1 MTWPAEFLWTQAK
14 KAAPGLLLA
23 AIGYLFGFF
32 LEPWSW
38 QFVLAI
44 LVAIVLLLPPKYS
57 RRWLSWIS
65 LFLLLGSVL
74 FSSLNASY
82 FVASDQTRYRLRA
95 VDDVTFFEFQADNPI
110 GRLLI
115 SEFPAKTILI
125 GECDGQKVARLP
137 RLPYAAIAPIGPAFA
152 NKIFFRRFPDLT
164 VDSIE
169 AEVLAASGIVKNE
182 LGENKNSISL
192 EFGFRDTDSRDAKV
206 TDIFPRSSG
215 CIEDSI
221 PLLPLVE
228 TLPWDSDNVGDMVK
242 SAKRVARLFSLGTTH
257 KVTPNDAVELRS
269 ISPSNKYEVL
279 LDFLSHSLA
288 YEMLDGNVFAEA
300 RAKIREGQCNL
311 INLNA
316 NAFLGPLSALKDHL
330 YVSIAAD
337 LGKLAHSAFPSCLV
351 PDTLIE
357 KFEHEKANRDQPD
370 LKALLDCV
378 SDRANPLSHCDSIA
392 KPTGTAPE
400 PSPTSM
406 PPLIYFDL
414 RDKEFEGVVIDAKGE
429 RRVIEQIEP
438 ATCPALRDIFE
449 EREFVSV
456 WQRTA
461 SKLLE
466 KRFVCNS
473 VEWNKDFERAHS
485 RYKDAQKCAASRHLF
500 EETQGDDQDDDMFDN
515 FKKLR
520 CDTDSSLL
528 LPSMK
533 EKILRIADY
542 YDKTNKLE
550 SVVVRFR
557 SFESMAG
564 SDRVSEIVSAILQ
577 LRSIVSVF
585 CEDNS
590 LTSCIERYNTQQDA
604 SQQFQIRWK
613 TLFDQLSSGVRSGDV
628 LSEDDLKI
636 PSLYAR
642 LKSLHN
648 YLINIGLCNLSS
660 APGVAKELKMSDE
673 EVCADLGLGQY
684 YFLRTTS
691 LASTQSITK
700 MLTSP
705 DSSFEANVSLH

>member
-1 MTWPAEFLWTQAK
+1 L
-14 KAAPGLLLA
+14 
-23 AIGYLFGFF
+23 
-32 LEPWSW
+32 
-38 QFVLAI
+38 
-44 LVAIVLLLPPKYS
+44 
-57 RRWLSWIS
+57 
-65 LFLLLGSVL
+65 VL

-82 FVASDQTRYRLRA
+82 FVASDQTRFRLRA
-95 VDDVTFFEFQADNPI
+95 AGDVTFFEFQADNPI
-110 GRLLI
+110 GRLLV
-115 SEFPAKTILI
+115 SKFPAKTIVVR
-125 GECDGQKVARLP
+125 ECDGQKVARLP

-169 AEVLAASGIVKNE
+169 AEVRATSGIMKNE
-182 LGENKNSISL
+182 LGENKNNVAL
-192 EFGFRDTDSRDAKV
+192 EFGFRDSGSRTPNV

-228 TLPWDSDNVGDMVK
+228 TLPWDADNVGDMVK

-257 KVTPNDAVELRS
+257 KITPDDVVELGS
-269 ISPSNKYEVL
+269 KSPSNKYEVL
-279 LDFLSHSLA
+279 LTFLSHSLA
-288 YEMLDGNVFAEA
+288 YEMLDGNVLAEA

-311 INLNA
+311 INRDA
-316 NAFLGPLSALKDHL
+316 NAFLGPFSALKDHL
-330 YVSIAAD
+330 YASIAAE
-337 LGKLAHSAFPSCLV
+337 LGRLANLAFPSCLV

-370 LKALLDCV
+370 LKALLNCL
-378 SDRANPLSHCDSIA
+378 SDARNPLPQCESIA
-392 KPTGTAPE
+392 KPTGTTPE

-406 PPLIYFDL
+406 PPNIYFEL

-438 ATCPALRDIFE
+438 ATCPALRDILEQRQFI
-449 EREFVSV
+449 SV

-461 SKLLE
+461 SKILE
-466 KRFVCNS
+466 KRFDCNS
-473 VEWNKDFERAHS
+473 VDWNKDFENAHS
-485 RYKDAQKCAASRHLF
+485 KYKDAQKCAASRHIV
-500 EETQGDDQDDDMFDN
+500 EEAQGEDQGDDTFDY

-520 CDTDSSLL
+520 CGTEMSLL
-528 LPSMK
+528 MPSVK
-533 EKILRIADY
+533 KAILGIADY

-550 SVVVRFR
+550 SAVERFR
-557 SFESMAG
+557 SFENMAG

-577 LRSIVSVF
+577 LRRIVSVF

-590 LTSCIERYNTQQDA
+590 LTRCVEQYNTQQDA
-604 SQQFQIRWK
+604 SQQFQIRWR
-613 TLFDQLSSGVRSGDV
+613 TLFDQLSSGVRSGEV

-660 APGVAKELKMSDE
+660 APSVVKELKMSDE
-673 EVCADLGLGQY
+673 QVCADLGLSQY
-684 YFLRTTS
+684 YWLRTTS
-691 LASTQSITK
+691 LSSSQLSIK

-705 DSSFEANVSLH
+705 DSLFEANVSLH